1 VRRRRQALIVR
12 KAEDDQCPVLDDGS
26 LALVMADPGSDVGAG
41 NGRAEGA
48 DQRRLRDPVRA
59 STAARPRTASGA
71 GPPGRRRHNAS
82 QPHQRRRSRRLDASL
97 VSAGHGNTR
106 LGLGRA
112 PVRCRIRQ
120 VCICP

>member
-82 QPHQRRRSRRLDASL
+82 QPHQRRRSRRLDASHRAKFGNARTAF
-97 VSAGHGNTR
+97 VSDVETR
-106 LGLGRA
+106 WRLSVGD
-112 PVRCRIRQ
+112 
-120 VCICP
+120 